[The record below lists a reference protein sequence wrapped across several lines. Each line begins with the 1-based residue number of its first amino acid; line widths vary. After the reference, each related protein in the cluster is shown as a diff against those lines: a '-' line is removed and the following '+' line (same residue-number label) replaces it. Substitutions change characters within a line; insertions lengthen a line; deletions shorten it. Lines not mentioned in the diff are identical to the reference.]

1 MKRIFTA
8 INLTEE
14 IKKKLE
20 EKEKEIQGLFPEEE
34 RRGLIKWVEKENLH
48 ITLFFLGQT
57 SESSMEEIKKSISKI
72 AEKPFSL
79 KLERITYGP
88 PGKAL
93 PRLIWLE
100 VEKKPEL
107 IKIAGEMEKEFL
119 KEGFLKRSLGRPFSP
134 HITLGRI
141 KTWQWKRIE
150 PEERPQIDE
159 DIDLKLKVESIEIM
173 ESKLKKGGPEYKIL
187 ESIKLSTITI

>member
-8 INLTEE
+8 IALTEE
-14 IKKKLE
+14 IKEVLA
-20 EKEKEIQGLFPEEE
+20 EKEKEIQDLFPEEE
-34 RRGLIKWVEKENLH
+34 ARGLIKWVKKENLH

-57 SESSMEEIKKSISKI
+57 PENSIEGIKKSISKI

-79 KLERITYGP
+79 KLKRIIYGP
-88 PGKAL
+88 PGKTV

-107 IKIAGEMEKEFL
+107 MRITREMEEEFL
-119 KEGFLKRSLGRPFSP
+119 KERFLKKSSGRPFSP

-159 DIDLKLKVESIEIM
+159 DIDLNLKVESIKIM
-173 ESKLKKGGPEYKIL
+173 ESKLKRRGPEYKIL
-187 ESIKLSTITI
+187 ESIKLSTIAI